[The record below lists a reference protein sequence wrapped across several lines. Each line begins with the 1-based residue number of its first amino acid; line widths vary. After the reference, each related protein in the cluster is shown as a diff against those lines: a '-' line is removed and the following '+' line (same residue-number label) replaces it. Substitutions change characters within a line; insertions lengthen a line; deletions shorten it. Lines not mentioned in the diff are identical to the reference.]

1 MCAGPFRPKAPP
13 PPPPPVEEESVRQQ
27 RLRMRKQQDAERAAN
42 KQKAFEERVAAYSG

>member
-42 KQKAFEERVAAYSG
+42 KQSYILIAYEK